1 MSHAARTLY
10 INRCKTHGVT
20 NGNAVRTLYFDGVAL
35 KQYGIQLQPSVAA
48 KTTPIYL
55 DLLIFAH
62 SCFV

>member
-1 MSHAARTLY
+1 MLPGHCIS
-10 INRCKTHGVT
+10 IDVKPMESQME
-20 NGNAVRTLYFDGVAL
+20 NAVRTLYFDGVAL